1 VRVLVTGATGFVGYA
16 VADRLRRDGHDVW
29 GLARPAG
36 PPREGAQTGP
46 ASAAP
51 GRRLP
56 DGVRWIAGDVRDD
69 AALQA
74 ALTARFDAVCHL
86 AALVRARESRT
97 DPVGFWRTNVGG
109 TLAVLAALAK
119 QEGPPAR
126 LVVASTCAVYG
137 EHAGRPIDETAPARP
152 TSPYGSSKLAADRA
166 VADLAATGAIG
177 AVSLR
182 AFNIAG
188 GLPGHADR
196 DETRLVPKA
205 VAVAQG
211 RAAELVVNG
220 DGSVVRDYVHVVDMV
235 DAFARALDACRPGH
249 WIAYNVGAGRRSTI
263 ADVVAAVEAVAG
275 RPLPVRHRP
284 PAAEPP
290 ELLADAGRIRREL
303 GWRPERSDLQQIVTD
318 AYTAAAGN
326 AGA

>member
-1 VRVLVTGATGFVGYA
+1 LVTGATGFVGYA
-16 VADRLRRDGHDVW
+16 VADRLRREGHEVW
-29 GLARPAG
+29 GLARSVHPL
-36 PPREGAQTGP
+36 PEGV
-46 ASAAP
+46 
-51 GRRLP
+51 GR
-56 DGVRWIAGDVRDD
+56 IAGDLRGEV
-69 AALQA
+69 ALGG
-74 ALTARFDAVCHL
+74 RFDAVCHL
-86 AALVRARESRT
+86 AALVRARESRA

-109 TLAVLAALAK
+109 TLAVLAALAA

-137 EHAGRPIDETAPARP
+137 EHAGQPIDETALTRPA
-152 TSPYGSSKLAADRA
+152 SPYGSSKLAADHV

-205 VAVAQG
+205 VAVARG

-220 DGSVVRDYVHVVDMV
+220 DGSAVRDYVHVADMA
-235 DAFARALDACRPGH
+235 DAFVRALDACRPGH
-249 WIAYNVGAGRRSTI
+249 WTAYNVGSGRRSTV
-263 ADVVAAVEAVAG
+263 ADVIGAVEAVVG

-284 PAAEPP
+284 PVAEPP
-290 ELLADAGRIRREL
+290 ELLADVGRIRRDL
-303 GWRPERSDLQQIVTD
+303 GWRPKRSDLRRIVAD
-318 AYTAAAGN
+318 AYAAAGDEP
-326 AGA
+326 GARPAE

>member
-1 VRVLVTGATGFVGYA
+1 MRVLVTGATGFVGHA
-16 VADRLRRDGHDVW
+16 VADRLRRDGYDVW
-29 GLARPAG
+29 GLTRSGTPL
-36 PPREGAQTGP
+36 PEGV
-46 ASAAP
+46 
-51 GRRLP
+51 GR
-56 DGVRWIAGDVRDD
+56 IIGDVRDD
-69 AALQA
+69 AGLASVSGR
-74 ALTARFDAVCHL
+74 RFDAVCHL
-86 AALVRARESRT
+86 AALVRARESRA

-109 TLAVLAALAK
+109 TLAVLAALAA

-137 EHAGRPIDETAPARP
+137 EHTAQPIDEAAPPRP
-152 TSPYGSSKLAADRA
+152 TNPYGTSKLAADLA

-182 AFNIAG
+182 AFNVAG

-205 VAVAQG
+205 VAVARG

-220 DGSVVRDYVHVVDMV
+220 DGSVVRDYVHVADMA
-235 DAFARALDACRPGH
+235 DAFARALDACRPGR
-249 WIAYNVGAGRRSTI
+249 WTAYNVGAGRRSTI
-263 ADVVAAVEAVAG
+263 ADVVAAVAAVAG
-275 RPLPVRHRP
+275 RPVPVLHRP

-303 GWRPERSDLQQIVTD
+303 GWRPERSDLRRIVAD
-318 AYTAAAGN
+318 AYAAAD
-326 AGA
+326 A